1 MSEAYGLIGH
11 PLGHSMS
18 PFLHKALFALG
29 GKDASYRLLDLAPET
44 MEQQVQDMTGYLGWN
59 VTIPYKERIIPLL
72 DRLDPSAA
80 RYNAVNCVRRE
91 PDGTL
96 TGYNTDCTGFLHA
109 VRDFS
114 LGGRVL
120 LLGCGG
126 AGRMMATE
134 AAMAGA
140 QLTIGVRNPEKP
152 ELTALAAHLREAY
165 PAAGVQL
172 LPFGEI
178 SGDFDLLLNSTPVG
192 MFPHT
197 AGCPVPDAVIRRCG
211 AVFDAI
217 YNPEQ
222 TRLMEL
228 ARQAGIPTVGGMDM
242 LVQQA
247 ACAQEI
253 WYGAQFSEADLA
265 ALTRQAQAQLAR
277 QEAHP

>member
-44 MEQQVQDMTGYLGWN
+44 MEQQVQEMTGYLGWN

-96 TGYNTDCTGFLHA
+96 TGYNTDCIGFLHA

-140 QLTIGVRNPEKP
+140 QLTIGADRPRRP
-152 ELTALAAHLREAY
+152 SAGSIPGGWCAAFALRGDLR
-165 PAAGVQL
+165 GL
-172 LPFGEI
+172 
-178 SGDFDLLLNSTPVG
+178 
-192 MFPHT
+192 
-197 AGCPVPDAVIRRCG
+197 
-211 AVFDAI
+211 
-217 YNPEQ
+217 
-222 TRLMEL
+222 
-228 ARQAGIPTVGGMDM
+228 
-242 LVQQA
+242 
-247 ACAQEI
+247 
-253 WYGAQFSEADLA
+253 
-265 ALTRQAQAQLAR
+265 
-277 QEAHP
+277 

>member
-29 GKDASYRLLDLAPET
+29 GKDASYRLLDLAPAT
-44 MEQQVQDMTGYLGWN
+44 MEQQVQEMTGYRGWN

-126 AGRMMATE
+126 AGRMMATDTRRLVCSWYPSGKSPGTLICCSIPLPW
-134 AAMAGA
+134 ACS
-140 QLTIGVRNPEKP
+140 LTQRAVRC
-152 ELTALAAHLREAY
+152 R
-165 PAAGVQL
+165 
-172 LPFGEI
+172 
-178 SGDFDLLLNSTPVG
+178 
-192 MFPHT
+192 M
-197 AGCPVPDAVIRRCG
+197 R
-211 AVFDAI
+211 
-217 YNPEQ
+217 
-222 TRLMEL
+222 
-228 ARQAGIPTVGGMDM
+228 
-242 LVQQA
+242 
-247 ACAQEI
+247 
-253 WYGAQFSEADLA
+253 
-265 ALTRQAQAQLAR
+265 
-277 QEAHP
+277 

>member
-18 PFLHKALFALG
+18 PFLHRALFALG
-29 GKDASYRLLDLAPET
+29 GRDASYELLDLSPET
-44 MEQQVQDMTGYLGWN
+44 MEQQTAALTGYRGWN

-80 RYNAVNCVRRE
+80 RYHAVNCVCRE
-91 PDGTL
+91 PDGSL

-109 VRDFS
+109 IRAFP
-114 LGGRVL
+114 LAGRVL

-126 AGRMMATE
+126 AGRMMAAE

-140 QLTIGVRNPEKP
+140 ELTIAVRHPEKP
-152 ELTALAAHLREAY
+152 ELTALAAHLAEAC
-165 PAAGVQL
+165 PGA
-172 LPFGEI
+172 EI
-178 SGDFDLLLNSTPVG
+178 RLTGLDQINGSFDLLLNSTPVG

-197 AGCPVPDAVIRRCG
+197 EGCPVPEQVIRRCG

-217 YNPEQ
+217 YNPAQ
-222 TRLMEL
+222 TRLMQL
-228 ARQAGIPTVGGMDM
+228 ARAAGIPTVGGMDM

-247 ACAQEI
+247 ACAQTI
-253 WYGAQFSEADLA
+253 WYGAQFSPADLS
-265 ALTRQAQAQLAR
+265 ALTRQAQAQLAA
-277 QEAHP
+277 QEAQL

>member
-1 MSEAYGLIGH
+1 MPEAYGLIGY
-11 PLGHSMS
+11 PLRHSMS
-18 PFLHKALFALG
+18 PFLHSALFALSG
-29 GKDASYRLLDLAPET
+29 REGDYRLLELAPET
-44 MEQQVQDMTGYLGWN
+44 MEQQVAAMTGYRGWN

-80 RYNAVNCVRRE
+80 RYGAVNCVRRE

-140 QLTIGVRNPEKP
+140 ELTIAVRNPQKP
-152 ELTALAAHLREAY
+152 ELAALAAHLTEAY
-165 PAAGVQL
+165 PGAGIRL
-172 LPFGEI
+172 TDLEHI
-178 SGDFDLLLNSTPVG
+178 SGSFDLLLNSTPVG

-197 AGCPVPDAVIRRCG
+197 EGCPVPEEVIRRCG

-217 YNPEQ
+217 YNPAR
-222 TRLMEL
+222 TRLMQIAED
-228 ARQAGIPTVGGMDM
+228 AGIPTVGGMDM

-253 WYGAQFSEADLA
+253 WYGAQFSQEALS
-265 ALTRQAQAQLAR
+265 ALTRQAQEQLAR
-277 QEAHP
+277 REEKV